1 MLYHLDLKTTNT
13 IHIFIIGVVFLLIGI
28 LKENTYKG
36 LYILLA
42 LLALC
47 IPILMP
53 IPGLRLT
60 YWSMIKALHWLVFL
74 PAILYFSWLGYK
86 LENKKGFS
94 EDTYNIVLFL
104 GIFIILYHSYKLYI
118 RVSRTKNISDDHS
131 HSNTHSH

>member
-53 IPGLRLT
+53 IPGLRLS
-60 YWSMIKALHWLVFL
+60 YWSTIKALHWLVFL
-74 PAILYFSWLGYK
+74 PAILYFSWLGYA

-118 RVSRTKNISDDHS
+118 RVSRTKNISED
-131 HSNTHSH
+131 HSNTHNHSH

>member
-1 MLYHLDLKTTNT
+1 MLYHLDLKTTNAF
-13 IHIFIIGVVFLLIGI
+13 HVFVIGVVFLLIGI
-28 LKENTYKG
+28 LKENTYKA

-47 IPILMP
+47 IPIVMP
-53 IPGLRLT
+53 IPRLSIT
-60 YWSMIKALHWLVFL
+60 YWSTIKALHWLVFL

-86 LENKKGFS
+86 LENKNGFS

-118 RVSRTKNISDDHS
+118 RVSRKNMS
-131 HSNTHSH
+131 HNH

>member
-1 MLYHLDLKTTNT
+1 MLYHLDLKTTNAF
-13 IHIFIIGVVFLLIGI
+13 HVLVIGVVFLLIGI

-60 YWSMIKALHWLVFL
+60 YWSTIKALHWLVFL
-74 PAILYFSWLGYK
+74 PAILYFAWLGYK

-118 RVSRTKNISDDHS
+118 RVSRKNLSDGHDHN
-131 HSNTHSH
+131 H